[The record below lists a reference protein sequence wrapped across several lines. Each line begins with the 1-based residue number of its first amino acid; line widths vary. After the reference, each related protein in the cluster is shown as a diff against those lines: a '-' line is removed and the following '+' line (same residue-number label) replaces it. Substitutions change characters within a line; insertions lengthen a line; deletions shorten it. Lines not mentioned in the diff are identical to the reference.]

1 MRTAGQ
7 GQAAVPGERVRRRRT
22 DSLPELFFLG
32 RREKIPRT
40 VTKVE
45 RYPEVPGLRL
55 GASGFAVG
63 RVLRTAVLFCANGA
77 VCGPKLTPALSVISP
92 GGGDEDKAGF
102 F

>member
-7 GQAAVPGERVRRRRT
+7 GQAAVPGERVRRRRA
-22 DSLPELFFLG
+22 DGLPEPSVLG
-32 RREKIPRT
+32 RWEKILRT

-63 RVLRTAVLFCANGA
+63 RAAAHRGFVLRERGLCAPNRH
-77 VCGPKLTPALSVISP
+77 PLYPDFSP